1 MHICKMST
9 LQILKEFQT
18 QIIAFFDELIA
29 QFPNEG
35 DLVVMRLFISTQM
48 PIEDTINK
56 FIHELAK
63 NDGEKRQAVKDRNES
78 FFLSFEAASATAEKY
93 KFNHFKKLWRSGQ
106 LDNED
111 KRVIWQWM
119 DTFIF
124 LADKY
129 VKSKG

>member
-1 MHICKMST
+1 MST

-18 QIIAFFDELIA
+18 QVIAFFDELIA

-35 DLVVMRLFISTQM
+35 DLVVMRLFISTQL

-63 NDGEKRQAVKDRNES
+63 NNGEKRQAVKDRNES
-78 FFLSFEAASATAEKY
+78 FFLSFEATNASAEKY
-93 KFNHFKKLWRSGQ
+93 KLNHFKKLCRSGQ

-129 VKSKG
+129 IKSKG

>member
-18 QIIAFFDELIA
+18 QVIAFFDELIA

-78 FFLSFEAASATAEKY
+78 FFLSFEAANATAEKY
-93 KFNHFKKLWRSGQ
+93 KFSHFKKLWRSGQ

-129 VKSKG
+129 VKSKA

>member
-1 MHICKMST
+1 MST
-9 LQILKEFQT
+9 LQILKEFQLQVIT
-18 QIIAFFDELIA
+18 FFDELIA

-48 PIEDTINK
+48 PIEDTVNK
-56 FIHELAK
+56 FIYELSK
-63 NDGEKRQAVKDRNES
+63 NNNSKRQAVKDRNES
-78 FFLSFEAASATAEKY
+78 FFLNFEPNSTTVEKY
-93 KFNHFKKLWRSGQ
+93 KFSHFKKLWRSGQ

-111 KRVIWQWM
+111 KRVIWQWI

-124 LADKY
+124 LTDKY

>member
-1 MHICKMST
+1 MYICKMST
-9 LQILKEFQT
+9 LQILREFQT
-18 QIIAFFDELIA
+18 QVIAFFDELIA

-35 DLVVMRLFISTQM
+35 DLVVMRLFISTQL

-56 FIHELAK
+56 FIHELTK
-63 NDGEKRQAVKDRNES
+63 NDGEKRQALKDRNES
-78 FFLSFEAASATAEKY
+78 FFLSFEASSATAEKY

-119 DTFIF
+119 DSFIF

-129 VKSKG
+129 VKSKA

>member
-18 QIIAFFDELIA
+18 QVIAFFDELIA

-56 FIHELAK
+56 LIHELAK

-78 FFLSFEAASATAEKY
+78 FFLSFEAANATAEKY

>member
-1 MHICKMST
+1 MST

-18 QIIAFFDELIA
+18 QVIAFFDELIA

-35 DLVVMRLFISTQM
+35 DLVIMRLFVSTQM
-48 PIEDTINK
+48 PIEHTLNK

-63 NDGEKRQAVKDRNES
+63 NDGEKRQAVKERNES
-78 FFLSFEAASATAEKY
+78 FFLSFEATSATAEKY
-93 KFNHFKKLWRSGQ
+93 KFSHFKKLWRSGQ

-111 KRVIWQWM
+111 KRVIWQWI

-129 VKSKG
+129 VNSKA

>member
-1 MHICKMST
+1 MST
-9 LQILKEFQT
+9 LQILKEFQLQVT
-18 QIIAFFDELIA
+18 TFFDELIA

-35 DLVVMRLFISTQM
+35 DLVVMRLFVSTQL

-56 FIHELAK
+56 FIYEMSK
-63 NDGEKRQAVKDRNES
+63 NNGEKRQAVKDRNEG
-78 FFLSFEAASATAEKY
+78 FFLNFEAKTETSEKY

-111 KRVIWQWM
+111 KRIIWQWI

-129 VKSKG
+129 TKSKQ